1 MKKTIDLT
9 ISSSAKGSGF
19 EDTRL
24 KLNRLRDSFASTS
37 RNIAKGVMSQMAN
50 VKAAWDM
57 GVGAIRSVASLFTK
71 AIGEAFKFE
80 KATTDFKVLL
90 GNIDAA
96 KEHINDLRAF
106 ASSTPLTFGDLSQAS
121 KLLLSYGSSV
131 DEVMPAL
138 KTIGDIA
145 LGDAQKFQG
154 LSLVFA
160 QVKSQGKLMGQDLL
174 QMVNQGFNPLT
185 IISKETG
192 KSMSELKDMMGEG
205 KISFEMVAEA
215 MRLATSEGGLFHNAM
230 QEASQTG
237 EGMVSTLQDRWTD
250 ALRTFGEAF
259 SGAAKGGIAELSDEL
274 KRLTEDGSI
283 AVWADKMASA
293 VTSVIDKL
301 KQADEGISFL
311 WNKTGLSDL
320 WHGANSILQG
330 VSAGFGTLVGGGS
343 FGDAFNAYEAA
354 SVEEMSK
361 GYYLGKALDDGWIT
375 GPAAERLRD
384 VRRDES
390 EREQAI
396 RDRAAKRKAEREK
409 KKAEEKKSAHGG
421 IKAGKSLNE
430 MMGEIEATKEAEKEK
445 EKAAKDADRKRL
457 AEEKRAE
464 RERIKA
470 EKEKEKKEKE
480 ANRKRLA
487 EEKKALQ
494 ERIKAL
500 QAANDRELAM
510 LDAKIEAER
519 MKAEEWEREA
529 VGMRE
534 AAKGGG
540 RGYSDFIRSRRQG
553 EKDEQK
559 ENRMRDMAIRRA
571 RAQMENLEER
581 ARHRRNG
588 RLTADEQRRWQE
600 AKQFIDAQD
609 ARNNPA
615 IKAAEKLEKKRAEAV
630 DNVRKAIEKIEKVIE
645 TKVAL

>member
-24 KLNRLRDSFASTS
+24 KLNRLRTSFASTS

-121 KLLLSYGSSV
+121 KLLLSFGSSV

-250 ALRTFGEAF
+250 AVRTFGEAF

-301 KQADEGISFL
+301 KEAGEGISFL
-311 WNKTGLSDL
+311 WQKTGLSDL
-320 WHGANSILQG
+320 WHGANSVIQG
-330 VSAGFGTLVGGGS
+330 AGAAIGTLVGGGS
-343 FGDAFNAYEAA
+343 LSDVGAAYEEAA
-354 SVEEMSK
+354 VEEMAK
-361 GYYLGKALDDGWIT
+361 GHYTRKMMDKGWIGGKT
-375 GPAAERLRD
+375 VDKFLEADKIDQEN
-384 VRRDES
+384 
-390 EREQAI
+390 
-396 RDRAAKRKAEREK
+396 AAKREAEIREK
-409 KKAEEKKSAHGG
+409 ARKKAEEKKDAPGG
-421 IKAGKSLNE
+421 IKARKSLNE
-430 MMGEIEATKEAEKEK
+430 MMGEVEATKEAEKEK

-457 AEEKRAE
+457 QEEKRAE
-464 RERIKA
+464 QERIKA

-540 RGYSDFIRSRRQG
+540 RGFSDFIRSRRQG

-588 RLTADEQRRWQE
+588 RLTADERRRWQE

>member
-121 KLLLSYGSSV
+121 KLLLSFGSSV

-250 ALRTFGEAF
+250 AVRTFGEAF

-301 KQADEGISFL
+301 KQAGEGISFL

-320 WHGANSILQG
+320 WHGANSVIQG
-330 VSAGFGTLVGGGS
+330 TGAAIGTLVGGGS
-343 FGDAFNAYEAA
+343 LSDVGAAYEEAA
-354 SVEEMSK
+354 VEEMAK
-361 GYYLGKALDDGWIT
+361 GHYARKMMEKGWIGGKAVDKYLEADKIDQ
-375 GPAAERLRD
+375 EN
-384 VRRDES
+384 
-390 EREQAI
+390 
-396 RDRAAKRKAEREK
+396 AAKREAEIREK
-409 KKAEEKKSAHGG
+409 ARKKAEEKKAAPGG

-430 MMGEIEATKEAEKEK
+430 MMGEVEATKEAAKEK
-445 EKAAKDADRKRL
+445 EKAAKEAERKRL
-457 AEEKRAE
+457 AEEKRALQ
-464 RERIKA
+464 ERIKA
-470 EKEKEKKEKE
+470 EKEKEKKQKE

-540 RGYSDFIRSRRQG
+540 RGFSDFIRSRRQG

>member
-121 KLLLSYGSSV
+121 KLLLSFGSSV

-215 MRLATSEGGLFHNAM
+215 MRIATSEGGLFNNAM
-230 QEASQTG
+230 KESSKTG

-250 ALRTFGEAF
+250 AVRTFGEAF

-301 KQADEGISFL
+301 KQAGEGISFL
-311 WNKTGLSDL
+311 WQKTGLSDL

-343 FGDAFNAYEAA
+343 LSDVGAAYEEAA
-354 SVEEMSK
+354 VEEMAK
-361 GYYLGKALDDGWIT
+361 GHYARKMMEKGWIGGKAVDKYLEADKIDQ
-375 GPAAERLRD
+375 EN
-384 VRRDES
+384 
-390 EREQAI
+390 
-396 RDRAAKRKAEREK
+396 AAKREAEIREK
-409 KKAEEKKSAHGG
+409 AREKAEEKKSAPGG

-430 MMGEIEATKEAEKEK
+430 MMGEVEATKEAEKEK
-445 EKAAKDADRKRL
+445 EKAKKDAERKRL
-457 AEEKRAE
+457 AEEKRALQ
-464 RERIKA
+464 ERIKA

-480 ANRKRLA
+480 ANRKRVQ

-500 QAANDRELAM
+500 QTANDRELAM

-540 RGYSDFIRSRRQG
+540 RGFSDFIRSRRQG